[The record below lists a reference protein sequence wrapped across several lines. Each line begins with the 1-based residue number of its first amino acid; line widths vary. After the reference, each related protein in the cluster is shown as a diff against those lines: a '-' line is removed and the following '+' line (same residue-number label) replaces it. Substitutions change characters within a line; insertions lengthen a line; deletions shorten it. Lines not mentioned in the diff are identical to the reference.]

1 MEQSNLVSSANRGYW
16 PDSNPM
22 TAKFEVE
29 YDIIQN
35 SIESLNNRVKE
46 FAIQK
51 NKYLGEDFL
60 FFNELT
66 TRDIEFNLPNSS
78 RYFDI
83 YNSKRFSKKIQNWQ
97 GVVLTIE
104 SDFFTAKM
112 TDLSLGGT
120 YEIGE
125 FDLDDVSPDDLPLLS
140 IGAIFYWSVGH
151 YMENGQS
158 VKRSD
163 IRFQRLITLDFE
175 DIDLVTESINRNYS
189 NLKERK
195 LDE

>member
-22 TAKFEVE
+22 TAKFELE
-29 YDIIQN
+29 HNLIQN
-35 SIESLNNRVKE
+35 SIESLNIRVKE

-51 NKYLGEDFL
+51 NKKVDEDL
-60 FFNELT
+60 FNIHDELT
-66 TRDIEFNLPNSS
+66 EGVEFNLPNTG
-78 RYFDI
+78 RYFDV

-97 GVVLTIE
+97 GIVLSIE
-104 SDFFTAKM
+104 SEYFTAKL
-112 TDLSLGGT
+112 TDLSMGGT

-125 FDLDDVSPDDLPLLS
+125 F
-140 IGAIFYWSVGH
+140 G

-163 IRFQRLITLDFE
+163 LRFQRLITIDSNDFE
-175 DIDLVTESINRNYS
+175 EIEELVETRLSKI
-189 NLKERK
+189 KFI
-195 LDE
+195 

>member
-22 TAKFEVE
+22 TAKFELE
-29 YDIIQN
+29 HNLIQN
-35 SIESLNNRVKE
+35 SIESLNIRVKE

-51 NKYLGEDFL
+51 NKKVDEDL
-60 FFNELT
+60 FNIHDELT
-66 TRDIEFNLPNSS
+66 EGVEFNLPNTG
-78 RYFDI
+78 RYFDV

-97 GVVLTIE
+97 GIVLSIE
-104 SDFFTAKM
+104 SEYFTAKL
-112 TDLSLGGT
+112 TDLSMGGT

-125 FDLDDVSPDDLPLLS
+125 FGLEDVSPDDLKLLA

-151 YMENGQS
+151 YMQNGQS

-163 IRFQRLITLDFE
+163 LRFQRLITIDSNDFE
-175 DIDLVTESINRNYS
+175 EIEELVETRLSKI
-189 NLKERK
+189 KFI
-195 LDE
+195 